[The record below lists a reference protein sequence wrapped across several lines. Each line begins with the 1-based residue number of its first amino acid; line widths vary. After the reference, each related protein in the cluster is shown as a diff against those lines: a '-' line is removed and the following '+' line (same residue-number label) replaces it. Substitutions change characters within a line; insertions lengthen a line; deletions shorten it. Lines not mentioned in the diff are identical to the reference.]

1 MKGGKKPWY
10 VPVLAVLVL
19 SGVMMSRS
27 GVSEKLTLIP
37 VAALF
42 LFGFGML
49 IREAVKG
56 WKKSDAQVLADYV
69 ELGWFFSGSREVKL
83 EDRKKHFA
91 GALGVWAV
99 AFLDNLD
106 GPGLSTAL
114 VFLGVILLTMGVPLL
129 IAWKG
134 DPAKTDRKVR
144 PEAIAALMVGLLT
157 CGFFCTFI
165 GIGVYHGAWWF
176 VLPLGLCFLG
186 VFSRPLV
193 AGLRTLL
200 GAPRNARDRGEAHL
214 QRAKEMDPWDR
225 QDKKY

>member
-1 MKGGKKPWY
+1 MKGEQKPWY

-19 SGVMMSRS
+19 SVVMMSRS
-27 GVSEKLTLIP
+27 GVSEKLIWIP

-56 WKKSDAQVLADYV
+56 WKKSDAQVLEDYV

-83 EDRKKHFA
+83 EDRKKHFV

-114 VFLGVILLTMGVPLL
+114 VFLGVILLTTGVPLL

-134 DPAKTDRKVR
+134 KSGKTGRKVR
-144 PEAIAALMVGLLT
+144 PEAVAALLLGVLT

-165 GIGVYHGAWWF
+165 GIGVYHGVWWF
-176 VLPLGLCFLG
+176 VLPPGLCFLG

-193 AGLRTLL
+193 AAVRTLM
-200 GAPRNARDRGEAHL
+200 GIPWFSRDEGENHVRRGKD
-214 QRAKEMDPWDR
+214 QDPWDR
-225 QDKKY
+225 KDKKY